1 MSAKAE
7 VSRPERLALLSRRV
21 ILVTG
26 KGGVGRTTTTA
37 ALARACARAGRRV
50 LIAEIGDPESG
61 WSPLARLYGREQ
73 LPEDPTPLERG
84 VDGCVLWA
92 TKGHGMF
99 AEKMLPVGAL
109 ARAAMKSKALER
121 LLDAAPSF
129 QEMGV
134 FYHFLGLVKQQR
146 SGGAPMWDTMI
157 VDMPATG
164 HTLALTGLPTVLLR
178 LMPTGPIAEL
188 LREGQAYLN
197 NPKQTAC
204 FVVTLPETLPVTE
217 ALELIDGLRETNMH
231 VGAVVVNKVVEDVF
245 SPQERAWLAERLQG
259 RAVFGATRFL
269 TMAEIERSMERLRR
283 SVGVP
288 AWQIPE
294 FGSMGDALIQDVSN
308 ALLPGGAP

>member
-1 MSAKAE
+1 
-7 VSRPERLALLSRRV
+7 
-21 ILVTG
+21 
-26 KGGVGRTTTTA
+26 
-37 ALARACARAGRRV
+37 
-50 LIAEIGDPESG
+50 
-61 WSPLARLYGREQ
+61 
-73 LPEDPTPLERG
+73 
-84 VDGCVLWA
+84 
-92 TKGHGMF
+92 MF

-259 RAVFGATRFL
+259 HAVFGATRFL

-283 SVGVP
+283 SVGIP

>member
-7 VSRPERLALLSRRV
+7 VSRPERLALLHRRI

-50 LIAEIGDPESG
+50 LVAEIGDPESG
-61 WSPLARLYGREQ
+61 WSPLARLYGREH
-73 LPEDPTPLERG
+73 LPEDPTPLELG
-84 VDGCVLWA
+84 VDGCLLWA

-217 ALELIDGLRETNMH
+217 ALELIEGLRETNMH

-245 SPQERAWLAERLQG
+245 SPQERAWLSERLQG

-283 SVGVP
+283 SVGIP

>member
-7 VSRPERLALLSRRV
+7 VSRPERLALLNRRI

-84 VDGCVLWA
+84 VDGCLLWA

-231 VGAVVVNKVVEDVF
+231 VGAVLVNKVVEDVF
-245 SPQERAWLAERLQG
+245 SAQERAWLSERLEG

-269 TMAEIERSMERLRR
+269 TMAEIERSLERLRR
-283 SVGVP
+283 SVGIP